1 MRRTAFITTN
11 GSRNWFECGAHTK
24 MTGQPSGGT
33 LNWLRAPISRKKMS
47 ITEMRNEATTRFGE
61 TLPTTHAITQPSET
75 QSTSSGS
82 RPSGGSVAA
91 AAIASQISQPQRYV
105 ERVAAPLTL
114 RSATTVRAV
123 AWRCGASVP
132 QAAELERRLGWDGWP
147 WSLGRWLNAR
157 AWRNSRNSRREHG

>member
-1 MRRTAFITTN
+1 
-11 GSRNWFECGAHTK
+11 
-24 MTGQPSGGT
+24 
-33 LNWLRAPISRKKMS
+33 MS

-123 AWRCGASVP
+123 P
-132 QAAELERRLGWDGWP
+132 
-147 WSLGRWLNAR
+147 
-157 AWRNSRNSRREHG
+157 